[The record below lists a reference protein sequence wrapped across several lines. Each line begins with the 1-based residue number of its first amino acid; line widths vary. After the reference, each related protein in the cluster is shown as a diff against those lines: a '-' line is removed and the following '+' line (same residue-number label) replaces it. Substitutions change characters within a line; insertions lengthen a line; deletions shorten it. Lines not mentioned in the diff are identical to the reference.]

1 MDLLE
6 KVRQSRVKDDKVI
19 KVVEKMKWAEVK
31 MLRDEEI
38 DGIIYKERKVY
49 VPKNEKLRVE
59 IIRLHYNTPVRGHGG
74 NGKQ

>member
-1 MDLLE
+1 VDLLE